1 MLWLPWGSCRLLGAD
16 GMQRGARGRVTVESQ
31 GRQGPWQAGGVV
43 AGLSLGQDRRVLL
56 GLLDCTVQP
65 DTKECYGHL

>member
-1 MLWLPWGSCRLLGAD
+1 M
-16 GMQRGARGRVTVESQ
+16 TVGSQ
-31 GRQGPWQAGGVV
+31 GQEGPQQAGGVV

-65 DTKECYGHL
+65 DTKECYGRL